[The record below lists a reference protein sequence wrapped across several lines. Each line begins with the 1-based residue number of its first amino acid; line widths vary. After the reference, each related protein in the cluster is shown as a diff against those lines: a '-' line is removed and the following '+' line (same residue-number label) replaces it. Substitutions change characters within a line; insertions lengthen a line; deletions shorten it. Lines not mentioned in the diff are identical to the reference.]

1 MRAMRCTVR
10 LACLLLLSS
19 VAAAAEPAQVLKEID
34 AAIWQPFLRGVNTF
48 DHTLYAGVR
57 ARDSIF
63 IDGKRFFGYD
73 AYVEDAVRV
82 MAPLKQAGSR
92 IEMSVR
98 FEDRTTDGLYA
109 SERGV
114 LRTIM
119 TDARG
124 EQRTGYARF
133 HVISR
138 KQAEGWRIV
147 TDYRWRTTPQ
157 ADAEAFEKAQ
167 AM

>member
-1 MRAMRCTVR
+1 MRSMHCAVR
-10 LACLLLLSS
+10 FTCLLLLSGI
-19 VAAAAEPAQVLKEID
+19 AAAAEPQVLDEID
-34 AAIWQPFLRGVNTF
+34 QTIWQPFIRGVNTF
-48 DHTLYAGVR
+48 DHALYSGVR

-63 IDGKRFFGYD
+63 VDGKRFYGYD

-82 MAPLKQAGSR
+82 MTPLQQAGSR

-98 FEDRTTDGLYA
+98 FEDRTTDGQYA

-114 LRTIM
+114 LRTVM

-124 EQRTGYARF
+124 ERRTGYARF

-167 AM
+167 TN